1 MMADFIIENWY
12 IWLILALGLS
22 SIYQAFK
29 PIIKGHLGEKS
40 TAAILSRLDRSKY
53 SVINNLVLQTR
64 GQTSQIDHVV
74 VSDFGI
80 FVIETKNY
88 KGWIFGGDEAEY
100 WTQVI
105 YKYKQQFYNPIRQ
118 NRGHGLALKHHLHN
132 IANIAY
138 IPIVVFSDKAMLKT
152 AIYSEVTYSSTL
164 LETIKAHTSVNL
176 TEKEKDAIIARLN
189 AVNMKAN
196 YSRHKHI
203 KAIRQKLKAHEDAI
217 SQNRCPRCG
226 NDLILRTGKFGDFT
240 GCSNFPA
247 CRFTINH

>member
-29 PIIKGHLGEKS
+29 PTIKGHLGEKS

-64 GQTSQIDHVV
+64 GHTSQIDHVV

-118 NRGHGLALKHHLHN
+118 NRGHVLALKHHLR
-132 IANIAY
+132 AFPNIAY
-138 IPIVVFSDKAMLKT
+138 IPIIVFSDNATLKS
-152 AIYSEVTYSSTL
+152 AIYSEVTYSSML
-164 LETIKAHTSVNL
+164 REVIKEYADVIL
-176 TEKEKDAIIARLN
+176 TQAEKQAIFKQLN
-189 AVNMKAN
+189 ALNMKAN

-226 NDLILRTGKFGDFT
+226 NDLTLRTGKFGDFT

-247 CRFTINH
+247 CRFTIDH

>member
-1 MMADFIIENWY
+1 
-12 IWLILALGLS
+12 
-22 SIYQAFK
+22 IYHTFK
-29 PIIKGHLGEKS
+29 PILKGYLGEKS
-40 TAAILSRLDRSKY
+40 TTAILSRLNRCQY
-53 SVINNLVLQTR
+53 SVINNLVLESN
-64 GQTSQIDHVV
+64 GGTSQIDHVV

-118 NRGHGLALKHHLHN
+118 NRGHVLALKHHLRTLP
-132 IANIAY
+132 NIAY
-138 IPIVVFSDKAMLKT
+138 IPIVVFSDKATLKT

-164 LETIKAHTSVNL
+164 LETIKAYTDVNL
-176 TEKEKDAIIARLN
+176 TQKEKDAIIARLN

-196 YSRHKHI
+196 YSRRKHI

-226 NDLILRTGKFGDFT
+226 NDLILR
-240 GCSNFPA
+240 
-247 CRFTINH
+247 